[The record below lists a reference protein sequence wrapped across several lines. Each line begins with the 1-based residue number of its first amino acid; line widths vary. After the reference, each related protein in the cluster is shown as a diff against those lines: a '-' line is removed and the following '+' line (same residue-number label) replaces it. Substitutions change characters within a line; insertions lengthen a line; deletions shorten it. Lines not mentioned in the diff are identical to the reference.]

1 MAKKN
6 AAETTAAADKPK
18 TKAQS
23 IRDALTAEPKAM
35 PKDIADKLTSQGV
48 NVTANEVSQ
57 AKYQLKIAKKK
68 RRQKAASQAVGAAP
82 SAAAAAATAGDLV
95 SVAALQKA
103 KKLVQE
109 LGGVKEAKQALVALA
124 QLLD

>member
-6 AAETTAAADKPK
+6 EAEAMAAADKPK
-18 TKAQS
+18 SKAQS

-35 PKDIADKLTSQGV
+35 PKAIADKLTAQGV
-48 NVTANEVSQ
+48 SVTANEVSQ
-57 AKYQLKIAKKK
+57 AKYQLKLAKKTPSEV
-68 RRQKAASQAVGAAP
+68 RFPSRWCSPPAAAP
-82 SAAAAAATAGDLV
+82 AGDMV

-109 LGGVKEAKQALVALA
+109 LGGVKEARQALVALA

>member
-68 RRQKAASQAVGAAP
+68 RRQKAASHAVGAAP
-82 SAAAAAATAGDLV
+82 SAAAATAGDLV